1 MKISNLK
8 LTKKILC
15 LGATGLISLSTIGCN
30 KQIIDLNKAYNVVIE
45 QNNDN
50 LSVVGIS
57 NYSDYDGTQVQFVTE
72 DKLVV
77 LSSTLQTQ
85 LINID
90 SQQKLNNYAESLV
103 SDKNNIV
110 YYDKLSDTEIDYSKE
125 FLNKNYLDLQYEYN
139 KAIILSDDVATI
151 VELSSWTDYED
162 DKIQITLTDGTCILT
177 SIDKIKLVS
186 DFDASEDSLKNYA
199 LTLVGNEENVI
210 FHKTK
215 TNTK

>member
-8 LTKKILC
+8 LTRKILC
-15 LGATGLISLSTIGCN
+15 LSATGLISLSTIGCN
-30 KQIIDLNKAYNVVIE
+30 KQMIDLNKAYNVVVE

-57 NYSDYDGTQVQFVTE
+57 SYSDYDGTQVQFVTE

-110 YYDKLSDTEIDYSKE
+110 YYDTLSHTDIDYSKE
-125 FLNKNYLDLQYEYN
+125 FLNKNYLDLEFKYN